1 MYMVGIAAVYW
12 AIWTVR
18 SPMEAVF
25 TMCSFLLY
33 WTGLKSIEWS
43 CWCLELDDLLRCGS
57 MFGCCARRLS
67 VVVSFGCC
75 SVRMVV

>member
-43 CWCLELDDLLRCGS
+43 CWCLELDDIFRYCQACEHGW
-57 MFGCCARRLS
+57 
-67 VVVSFGCC
+67 
-75 SVRMVV
+75 